1 MKFLPYIFLLCCGLW
16 STISFADEDY
26 IEYRGIS
33 SNNRV
38 TLDPLRLSNK
48 ELRWLASKKNLVIA
62 VHKSQT
68 ATLLHTDSQQRVRG
82 INADYLNLLK
92 RALNIKLTLR
102 EYADHQKAMDAL
114 EEGEVDIVLS
124 HLVASPPLNDDIA
137 ATKPS
142 DNYLSGAGHHPSRL
156 NATAYLTKTSKYCS
170 SSKLSPRRGNS
181 SIISKSNNY
190 LFYKFISGISIRLS
204 WAQ

>member
-1 MKFLPYIFLLCCGLW
+1 MKFLTYFFLLSCCLW

-62 VHKSQT
+62 VHKSKT

-92 RALNIKLTLR
+92 K
-102 EYADHQKAMDAL
+102 H
-114 EEGEVDIVLS
+114 
-124 HLVASPPLNDDIA
+124 
-137 ATKPS
+137 
-142 DNYLSGAGHHPSRL
+142 
-156 NATAYLTKTSKYCS
+156 
-170 SSKLSPRRGNS
+170 
-181 SIISKSNNY
+181 
-190 LFYKFISGISIRLS
+190 
-204 WAQ
+204 

>member
-114 EEGEVDIVLS
+114 AEGEVDIVLS
-124 HLVASPPLNDDIA
+124 HLVTSPPLNNDIA
-137 ATKPS
+137 ATKP
-142 DNYLSGAGHHPSRL
+142 LAGNHPSRL

-170 SSKLSPRRGNS
+170 GSKLPPRRGNS

>member
-1 MKFLPYIFLLCCGLW
+1 MKFLPYIILLCCGLW

-114 EEGEVDIVLS
+114 TEGEVDIVLS
-124 HLVASPPLNDDIA
+124 HLVASPP
-137 ATKPS
+137 
-142 DNYLSGAGHHPSRL
+142 R
-156 NATAYLTKTSKYCS
+156 
-170 SSKLSPRRGNS
+170 
-181 SIISKSNNY
+181 
-190 LFYKFISGISIRLS
+190 
-204 WAQ
+204 

>member
-137 ATKPS
+137 ATKPLIITFPALVTTLHDS
-142 DNYLSGAGHHPSRL
+142 MR
-156 NATAYLTKTSKYCS
+156 TAYLIKTSKYCS
-170 SSKLSPRRGNS
+170 GSKLPSRRGNS

-190 LFYKFISGISIRLS
+190 LFYKFISGISIHLS
-204 WAQ
+204 RTE